1 MTAIR
6 TLHEGLTRA
15 VPEAAI
21 ALLLRL
27 GIAAPFLL
35 SGRTKVEGVLTLT
48 DTTFFLFQEDY
59 RLPFLAPEPAAYLA
73 TYAEHLFPILIIL
86 GLATRLSAV
95 ALLGMTIVI
104 QIFVVPLGWPTH
116 LLWAGPLIYLIARGP
131 GGWSLDWLLKLD

>member
-1 MTAIR
+1 MTPIR

-15 VPEAAI
+15 VPEAAV

-59 RLPFLAPEPAAYLA
+59 RLPFLPPEPAAYLA

-86 GLATRLSAV
+86 GLGTRLSAA

-116 LLWAGPLIYLIARGP
+116 LLWAGPLIYLLARGP
-131 GGWSLDWLLKLD
+131 GGWSLDRLLRLD

>member
-1 MTAIR
+1 MTPIR

-15 VPEAAI
+15 VPEAAV

-59 RLPFLAPEPAAYLA
+59 RLPFLPPEPAAYLA

-86 GLATRLSAV
+86 GLGTRLSAA

-131 GGWSLDWLLKLD
+131 GGWSLDRLLRLD